1 MTGSFFIFRDEIQCV
16 LKKGLF
22 LSWAVEVVIWA
33 VRAVCQDPDY
43 RQLINTHR
51 SLSPLPFP
59 VSSKVMANV

>member
-43 RQLINTHR
+43 PSIIQGVRH
-51 SLSPLPFP
+51 LPFP
-59 VSSKVMANV
+59 FSYSVKGYG

>member
-33 VRAVCQDPDY
+33 VRAVCQDPSA
-43 RQLINTHR
+43 RQSSKAYAIF
-51 SLSPLPFP
+51 LSPFLIP
-59 VSSKVMANV
+59 SMVMANV